1 MKKVSITPVLYP
13 RKDKDG
19 LYPVKIR
26 ITENRISRFENLG
39 FSVSKPHWLK
49 STKRVSVSNTNHRE
63 LNFLIEKKLNEFTEV
78 QEKNGIVHTGK
89 INVFDG
95 LEKKIGQFNGSQYYS
110 KKRYRTLFYHLESFW
125 GNRDLNYYD
134 IDKDFF
140 IDFKNYL
147 LENMVARNTL
157 TNIPSSNSIGNYLK
171 VLRTFLLEKQ
181 TEGIYLYNMNNFKK
195 VIPQQ
200 TRTPKKTLNQQELW
214 KLDNTLPNHP
224 GFRPMLWNTLNT
236 FMFCF
241 WSQGLRIGDCL
252 RLKWGNIE
260 DGVIVLRMEKTDR
273 ELIIQLNSSNIHR
286 IKWYMSSYYPIWDW
300 TNKKWN
306 NYHQCDDFDP
316 NKYNEWLFSHE
327 TDCQEFVNMI
337 EEEKDENYQM
347 MSLFTG
353 PNFERIELDRYGSR
367 YNKIIK
373 DKVPAL
379 FESRDERLDMVNREL
394 IKSISDYANK
404 EENKNK
410 FIFPFLRGFEDE
422 KDLSK
427 LSNKVGSSITLVNKS
442 LRELGAILEIEKKFS
457 THWSRHSITSISK
470 GLGVDIYDLK
480 NWLGHTSV
488 KTTESYVNTVNNHSF
503 NRMVGEIHKSLED
516 SAGDLE

>member
-1 MKKVSITPVLYP
+1 
-13 RKDKDG
+13 
-19 LYPVKIR
+19 
-26 ITENRISRFENLG
+26 
-39 FSVSKPHWLK
+39 
-49 STKRVSVSNTNHRE
+49 
-63 LNFLIEKKLNEFTEV
+63 
-78 QEKNGIVHTGK
+78 
-89 INVFDG
+89 
-95 LEKKIGQFNGSQYYS
+95 
-110 KKRYRTLFYHLESFW
+110 
-125 GNRDLNYYD
+125 
-134 IDKDFF
+134 
-140 IDFKNYL
+140 
-147 LENMVARNTL
+147 
-157 TNIPSSNSIGNYLK
+157 
-171 VLRTFLLEKQ
+171 
-181 TEGIYLYNMNNFKK
+181 
-195 VIPQQ
+195 
-200 TRTPKKTLNQQELW
+200 
-214 KLDNTLPNHP
+214 
-224 GFRPMLWNTLNT
+224 
-236 FMFCF
+236 MFCF

-252 RLKWGNIE
+252 SLKWGNIE

-327 TDCQEFVNMI
+327 TDYQEFVNMI

-347 MSLFTG
+347 MSIFTG

-373 DKVPAL
+373 DKVPSL

-394 IKSISDYANK
+394 IKSISEYANK

-422 KDLSK
+422 KDLTK

-442 LRELGAILEIEKKFS
+442 LRELGAILKIEKKFS
-457 THWSRHSITSISK
+457 THWSRHSVTSISK

-503 NRMVGEIHKSLED
+503 KRMVGEIHKSLED
-516 SAGDLE
+516 SVGDLE

>member
-1 MKKVSITPVLYP
+1 
-13 RKDKDG
+13 
-19 LYPVKIR
+19 
-26 ITENRISRFENLG
+26 
-39 FSVSKPHWLK
+39 
-49 STKRVSVSNTNHRE
+49 
-63 LNFLIEKKLNEFTEV
+63 
-78 QEKNGIVHTGK
+78 
-89 INVFDG
+89 
-95 LEKKIGQFNGSQYYS
+95 
-110 KKRYRTLFYHLESFW
+110 
-125 GNRDLNYYD
+125 
-134 IDKDFF
+134 
-140 IDFKNYL
+140 
-147 LENMVARNTL
+147 
-157 TNIPSSNSIGNYLK
+157 
-171 VLRTFLLEKQ
+171 
-181 TEGIYLYNMNNFKK
+181 
-195 VIPQQ
+195 
-200 TRTPKKTLNQQELW
+200 
-214 KLDNTLPNHP
+214 
-224 GFRPMLWNTLNT
+224 LNT

-260 DGVIVLRMEKTDR
+260 DGIIVLRMEKTDR

-306 NYHQCDDFDP
+306 NYYQCDDFDP

-373 DKVPAL
+373 DKVPTL

-422 KDLSK
+422 KDSK
-427 LSNKVGSSITLVNKS
+427 KNGQPAPVVTPMSDKETPQPFKLGEIPKQIKEGPHIDASATLMSAIKS
-442 LRELGAILEIEKKFS
+442 LDPNQINAMTKDTKQLIE
-457 THWSRHSITSISK
+457 TQ
-470 GLGVDIYDLK
+470 
-480 NWLGHTSV
+480 
-488 KTTESYVNTVNNHSF
+488 
-503 NRMVGEIHKSLED
+503 KSLMNMLGTMKPMMNDGKELMETFNQMF
-516 SAGDLE
+516 GK